1 MELIAVLGRT
11 LGFSLAAGI
20 NLYASV
26 AILGLASRF
35 GWVELPESFQ
45 LFDNPVVIGVAL
57 VLYAVEFAADKIP
70 WVDTAWDTVHT
81 LVRPLGG
88 ALLAVAAFGEA
99 SPTVAGLV
107 ALLGGSVAASA
118 HLTKT
123 SARVAVNASPEPVSN
138 VLVSLAED
146 AFVVT
151 LGYLALAH
159 PVAAFTVV
167 CVALGLF
174 LAFLGVIVRL
184 AWKRWSGRRRA
195 PDPLSVG

>member
-70 WVDTAWDTVHT
+70 WVDTAW
-81 LVRPLGG
+81 
-88 ALLAVAAFGEA
+88 
-99 SPTVAGLV
+99 PTPSCRQAYRDLNKRYV
-107 ALLGGSVAASA
+107 GSFAMFIES
-118 HLTKT
+118 T
-123 SARVAVNASPEPVSN
+123 R
-138 VLVSLAED
+138 
-146 AFVVT
+146 
-151 LGYLALAH
+151 
-159 PVAAFTVV
+159 
-167 CVALGLF
+167 
-174 LAFLGVIVRL
+174 
-184 AWKRWSGRRRA
+184 
-195 PDPLSVG
+195 